1 MHTTLYLR
9 ISASVKPSTLF
20 FRARGLPLFFGFLSS
35 SLSSVSLSEPVEWCF
50 SLEPTS
56 LSLSLA
62 WAWKTHKQKLSLWS
76 DWQCWR
82 AIKQSF
88 SPCQTLLPSCWSS
101 CFWATWR
108 CPPSPAASPLPQFCA
123 AAPQGWCHPIP
134 EWASPQTLE
143 CFLPCLRN

>member
-1 MHTTLYLR
+1 MHTALYLR

-35 SLSSVSLSEPVEWCF
+35 SLSSVSLSEPEEWCF

-62 WAWKTHKQKLSLWS
+62 WAWKNEWTEDIAVIWLAVLES
-76 DWQCWR
+76 DWT
-82 AIKQSF
+82 KVF
-88 SPCQTLLPSCWSS
+88 HLLPSCWSS

-143 CFLPCLRN
+143 CFLPCWRN